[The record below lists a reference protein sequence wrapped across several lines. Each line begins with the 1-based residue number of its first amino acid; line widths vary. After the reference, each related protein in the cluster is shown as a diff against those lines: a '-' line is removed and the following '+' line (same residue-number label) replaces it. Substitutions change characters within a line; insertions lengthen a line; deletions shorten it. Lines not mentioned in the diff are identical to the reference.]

1 MGSQHPH
8 VKEMQVEGSNLRGA
22 GTLQWGG
29 VLTTWREEEPQKAR
43 EVGRPD
49 LGSGRGR
56 TLGGTTVRISTA
68 AHSRMISSGTGAIS
82 GGRNFMTLG

>member
-8 VKEMQVEGSNLRGA
+8 MKEMQVEGSNLRGA

-43 EVGRPD
+43 EVG
-49 LGSGRGR
+49 GHIWGQE
-56 TLGGTTVRISTA
+56 
-68 AHSRMISSGTGAIS
+68 GA
-82 GGRNFMTLG
+82 GHWEG